1 MMKTTARSSERG
13 SARVKF
19 ILVIL
24 VIAVVAYIG
33 YMYIPVAYQSYLFK
47 DLMQHNADVASTQ
60 GYDPAWVRDQLKK
73 AAPEYDVPPDAL
85 ILPERKDNRMVI
97 TVQFTKPIAFPGYT
111 YSYNFDHTVR
121 STAFL
126 TFK

>member
-1 MMKTTARSSERG
+1 MMNATARPNERG
-13 SARVKF
+13 SARLKF
-19 ILVIL
+19 IVVIL
-24 VIAVVAYIG
+24 VIALIAYIG
-33 YMYIPVAYQSYLFK
+33 YLYIPVAYQAYLFK

-60 GYDPAWVRDQLKK
+60 GYDPAWVKDQLTK
-73 AAPEYDVPPDAL
+73 AAPEYDVPSDAL

-111 YSYNFDHTVR
+111 YNYNFDHTVR